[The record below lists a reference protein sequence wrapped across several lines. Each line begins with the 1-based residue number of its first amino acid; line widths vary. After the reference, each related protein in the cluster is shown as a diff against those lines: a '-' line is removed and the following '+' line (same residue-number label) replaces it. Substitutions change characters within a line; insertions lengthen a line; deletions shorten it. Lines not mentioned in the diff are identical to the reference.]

1 MPNPIAFMV
10 MPFGTKPVV
19 DRTDPSIPATINF
32 DALWERV
39 YEPALAQL
47 GYEPVRAD
55 RDIGALIIAD
65 MIQRLAI
72 ADLVLADVTLPNA
85 NVYYEIGVRHA
96 AKPRGCVL
104 LSADWSKA
112 PFDLAQMRQDRFPL
126 PDGQIPEDY
135 AKETVGR
142 LVELIQPRIEG
153 TSPVFDAVAGYPDN
167 IDETRM
173 PAFRSIV
180 GEIAAFDGEVR
191 GVFHLPEA
199 DRAAAAR
206 DIVARYTNQP
216 NVRDVVRL
224 RLSLLLRETASSPDD
239 WRYLKDYI
247 ARLPPHLME
256 RPDVLEHAAFALG
269 KQGEPARAAGLL
281 ESLIRQNGPTSE
293 RYGLLGGRFK
303 DLMRVAH
310 RESDR
315 RQYLNKAID
324 AYEKGMQLDL
334 NDYYPASN
342 LPRLYRKRGEGD
354 DATRADE
361 AAIIATEA
369 CRRAIARGSEDEWT
383 RATLLG
389 LAFYRG
395 DVAAAQDLKNRVEAD
410 GPNAWKLQ
418 STLSD
423 LKADLEQHS
432 DPVVRGALKVI
443 VKQLESLSEP

>member
-1 MPNPIAFMV
+1 MPDPIAFMV
-10 MPFGTKPVV
+10 MPFGTKAVA
-19 DRTDPSIPATINF
+19 DRTDAGVPATINF

-39 YEPALAQL
+39 YEPALVRL

-55 RDIGALIIAD
+55 RDIGALIIND

-135 AKETVGR
+135 AKQTVER
-142 LVELIQPRIEG
+142 LVELIQPRIGG
-153 TSPVFDAVAGYPDN
+153 TSPVFDAVPGYPGD

-199 DRAAAAR
+199 DRPQAAR
-206 DIVARYTNQP
+206 DIVERYDNQP

-224 RLSLLLRETASSPDD
+224 RLSWLLRETASSTDD
-239 WRYLKDYI
+239 WQYLKDYI
-247 ARLPPHLME
+247 DKLPPHLME
-256 RPDVLEHAAFALG
+256 RPDVLERAAFALG
-269 KQGEPARAAGLL
+269 KKGESAAAAGLL
-281 ESLIRQNGPTSE
+281 DVLIKQHGPTSE

-310 RESDR
+310 READR

-324 AYEKGMQLDL
+324 AYEKGMQVDL

-342 LPRLYRKRGEGD
+342 LPRLYRKRGEGN
-354 DATRADE
+354 DAVRADE
-361 AAIIATEA
+361 VAIIATEA
-369 CRRAIARGSEDEWT
+369 CRRAIAIGSEGEWT

-395 DVAAAQDLKNRVEAD
+395 DVAAARDLKARVEAD
-410 GPNAWKLQ
+410 GPSAWKLK

-423 LKADLEQHS
+423 LQTDIEHHS
-432 DPVVRGALKVI
+432 DPVVKGALKVI
-443 VKQLESLSEP
+443 AKQLETLLEP